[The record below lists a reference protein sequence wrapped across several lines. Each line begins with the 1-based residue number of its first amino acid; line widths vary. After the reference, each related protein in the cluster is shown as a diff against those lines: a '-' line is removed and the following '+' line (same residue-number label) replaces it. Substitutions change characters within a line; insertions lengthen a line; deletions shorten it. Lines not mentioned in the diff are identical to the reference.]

1 MLRDEDEKKNQ
12 FIQGQN
18 KLESTYLTYKT
29 RDPDHETVIT
39 PQKKNTEATIKC
51 NSQSTQ
57 Y

>member
-39 PQKKNTEATIKC
+39 P
-51 NSQSTQ
+51 
-57 Y
+57 